1 MENEYIKNYFNDSKN
16 KGECKIIENT
26 WKCKINY
33 LKYNALK
40 YYQWETLKE
49 KCYSIL
55 SFNLKENKLTI
66 HERYYDL
73 IVFIYKHVSKKYGN
87 FHIRTN
93 EFNKHCR
100 MYDEIIY
107 CSCLDRNN
115 FGIVTFHFENN
126 SKLDIDLRN
135 YVYYNKSVFYFKCKI
150 DIILSKNNEFIVGLI
165 GLNNIILSFN
175 VDEKKLTFSK
185 KLKELILE

>member
-1 MENEYIKNYFNDSKN
+1 
-16 KGECKIIENT
+16 
-26 WKCKINY
+26 
-33 LKYNALK
+33 
-40 YYQWETLKE
+40 
-49 KCYSIL
+49 
-55 SFNLKENKLTI
+55 
-66 HERYYDL
+66 
-73 IVFIYKHVSKKYGN
+73 
-87 FHIRTN
+87 
-93 EFNKHCR
+93 

-185 KLKELILE
+185 LKRTNFRVKTLILSIFIILIGIIFQELLLIIIGIILMILYFINN

>member
-1 MENEYIKNYFNDSKN
+1 
-16 KGECKIIENT
+16 
-26 WKCKINY
+26 
-33 LKYNALK
+33 
-40 YYQWETLKE
+40 
-49 KCYSIL
+49 
-55 SFNLKENKLTI
+55 
-66 HERYYDL
+66 
-73 IVFIYKHVSKKYGN
+73 
-87 FHIRTN
+87 
-93 EFNKHCR
+93 

-165 GLNNIILSFN
+165 GLNIIILSFN

-185 KLKELILE
+185 LKRTNFRVKTLILSIFIILIGIIFQELLLIIIGIILMILYFINN